1 MYLYLLYIMINS
13 NKENYIHKIYL
24 FFLEFTNNF
33 YIYIYIYMS
42 IFQNEIYKKKY
53 LKYKNK
59 YLSQKGGAR
68 FKVLVQRVGL
78 EEDNIFDIVLW
89 DESSPV
95 YLRSDITTPPR
106 DGGYVTWS
114 MFKLVGGLPQS
125 LQYPKMW
132 EVQLEQVPE
141 VAEYIKKNESTHLE
155 LMKRAFSLAMEN
167 KHFVHTNSKNP
178 DTNKL
183 FFSDELATDHHFAKK
198 LTL

>member
-1 MYLYLLYIMINS
+1 
-13 NKENYIHKIYL
+13 
-24 FFLEFTNNF
+24 
-33 YIYIYIYMS
+33 MS
-42 IFQNEIYKKKY
+42 TFQNEIYKKKY

-59 YLSQKGGAR
+59 YLSQKGGSR

-125 LQYPKMW
+125 LKYPKMW
-132 EVQLEQVPE
+132 EVKPEQVPE
-141 VAEYIKKNESTHLE
+141 VVEYIKKNESTHLE
-155 LMKRAFSLAMEN
+155 LMKRAFHLAYEN
-167 KHFVHTNSKNP
+167 KRFVHELSKNHV
-178 DTNKL
+178 TNQL
-183 FFSDELATDHHFAKK
+183 FFGDELATDYHFAKN